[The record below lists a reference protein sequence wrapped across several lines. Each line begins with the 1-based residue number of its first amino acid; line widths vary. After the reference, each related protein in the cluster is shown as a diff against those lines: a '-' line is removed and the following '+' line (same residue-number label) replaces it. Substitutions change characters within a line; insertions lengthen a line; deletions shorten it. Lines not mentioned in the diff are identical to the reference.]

1 MRTKLF
7 VLTLLAALFS
17 VSVATAQFYNK
28 KKVVITEVVDKAGDV
43 ADGTK
48 VFIRSALTDAITN
61 SEGYT
66 GFCDVSIVS
75 IEYNFARTGTL
86 SRESLSVIYQRYAAE
101 FVLVSEINA
110 LDSQSVLLT
119 ARIINT
125 HTGEIISSA
134 MQRVMADL
142 DYLPG
147 ACNQLVIK
155 LLREKSATAD
165 AAAPAPK
172 RAATAFFA
180 NAPTSSPAPAPAVR
194 TYKVGDYI
202 EINGV
207 GGVVFAVWNNG
218 QNGKAVS
225 LKEFKSDLHSAAQQ
239 CSSLGQGWRL
249 PSKSELGV
257 LCEQKSVI
265 DNTLASMAESR
276 LSPDVYWS
284 SDEKDPLYEWG
295 AIKLFVSTRS
305 NSDDIDPLIIPSGS
319 FYDPDDSHYVRAVFT
334 F

>member
-1 MRTKLF
+1 MKTKLF
-7 VLTLLAALFS
+7 ILTLLAALFS

-125 HTGEIISSA
+125 HTGEIINSA

-142 DYLPG
+142 DYLPA

-155 LLREKSATAD
+155 LLRIKGTTNAYSANSI
-165 AAAPAPK
+165 PSYPS
-172 RAATAFFA
+172 
-180 NAPTSSPAPAPAVR
+180 NSPASTVR

-225 LKEFKSDLHSAAQQ
+225 LKEFTSDWHSAAQK
-239 CSSLGQGWRL
+239 CSSLGKGWRL
-249 PSKSELGV
+249 PSKSELQAV
-257 LCEQKSVI
+257 SNQKSAI
-265 DNTLASMAESR
+265 ENTLASMAENR
-276 LSPDVYWS
+276 LSAWSWS
-284 SDEKDPLYEWG
+284 SDEY
-295 AIKLFVSTRS
+295 
-305 NSDDIDPLIIPSGS
+305 NSDSAWFVDVRNGYTTYNNKNSNYS
-319 FYDPDDSHYVRAVFT
+319 VRAVSAF
-334 F
+334 

>member
-1 MRTKLF
+1 MLF
-7 VLTLLAALFS
+7 VCF
-17 VSVATAQFYNK
+17 ATTMASAQFYNK

-125 HTGEIISSA
+125 HTGEIINSA

-142 DYLPG
+142 DYLPA

-165 AAAPAPK
+165 TAAPAPK
-172 RAATAFFA
+172 RAAAAFFA
-180 NAPTSSPAPAPAVR
+180 NAPASSPAPAPAPAVR

-207 GGVVFAVWNNG
+207 GGVVFVVWNNG

-225 LKEFKSDLHSAAQQ
+225 LKEFRCDWYSAVQK
-239 CSSLGQGWRL
+239 CSSLGKGWRL
-249 PSKSELGV
+249 PSKSELQAV
-257 LCEQKSVI
+257 SNQKSAI
-265 DNTLASMAESR
+265 NNTLASMAENG
-276 LSPDVYWS
+276 LDDKCHWS
-284 SDEKDPLYEWG
+284 SDEHTSTSAWV
-295 AIKLFVSTRS
+295 VSIVDGVTIHP
-305 NSDDIDPLIIPSGS
+305 NKG
-319 FYDPDDSHYVRAVFT
+319 YDAPVRAVSAF
-334 F
+334 

>member
-1 MRTKLF
+1 MRGKIVVLCMLF
-7 VLTLLAALFS
+7 VCF
-17 VSVATAQFYNK
+17 ATTMASAQFYNK

-125 HTGEIISSA
+125 HTGEIINSA

-142 DYLPG
+142 DYLPA
-147 ACNQLVIK
+147 ACNQLVTK

-172 RAATAFFA
+172 RAVAAFFA

-218 QNGKAVS
+218 QNGKALS
-225 LKEFKSDLHSAAQQ
+225 LKEFKCNWDSAAQK
-239 CSSLGQGWRL
+239 CSSLGKGWRL
-249 PSKSELGV
+249 PSRSELRAIYN
-257 LCEQKSVI
+257 QKSAI
-265 DNTLASMAESR
+265 NNTLASMAENG
-276 LSPDVYWS
+276 LSNSEYWS
-284 SDEKDPLYEWG
+284 SDEC
-295 AIKLFVSTRS
+295 
-305 NSDDIDPLIIPSGS
+305 NSDRAWYVFMDNCDT
-319 FYDPDDSHYVRAVFT
+319 YDSSKYGLSYVRAVSAF
-334 F
+334 